1 MAAKDVKEYYFK
13 LIAQKAELDADLADF
28 EEALKNGFITEE
40 QMQAAKDE
48 LIPYQINLDRL
59 TYIMYLL
66 ELPNRKAKKAK
77 FANQNKKILNELE
90 KRKADAETAWET
102 FGEAEEWT
110 TSTLKKHYPR
120 WQLSATAANTQ
131 QPKPKS
137 DGNPSG
143 FPIAYRR

>member
-13 LIAQKAELDADLADF
+13 LIAQKAELEADLADF

-66 ELPNRKAKKAK
+66 ELPNRKTKKAK

-90 KRKADAETAWET
+90 KRNADEQSVISENKSALDAFRKEVKE
-102 FGEAEEWT
+102 
-110 TSTLKKHYPR
+110 LLNKK
-120 WQLSATAANTQ
+120 TM
-131 QPKPKS
+131 
-137 DGNPSG
+137 
-143 FPIAYRR
+143 

>member
-1 MAAKDVKEYYFK
+1 MAVKDVKEYYFK
-13 LIAQKAELDADLADF
+13 LIAQKAELEADLVDF

-77 FANQNKKILNELE
+77 FAKQNKKIIDELE
-90 KRKADAETAWET
+90 RRKADEQSVIYENKSALDAFRKEVKE
-102 FGEAEEWT
+102 
-110 TSTLKKHYPR
+110 LLNKK
-120 WQLSATAANTQ
+120 T
-131 QPKPKS
+131 
-137 DGNPSG
+137 
-143 FPIAYRR
+143 I

>member
-13 LIAQKAELDADLADF
+13 LIAQKAELEADLADF

-66 ELPNRKAKKAK
+66 ELPNRKAKKVK
-77 FANQNKKILNELE
+77 FAKQNKKILDELK
-90 KRKADAETAWET
+90 KRKADEQSVVYENKSALDAFRKEVKE
-102 FGEAEEWT
+102 
-110 TSTLKKHYPR
+110 LLNKK
-120 WQLSATAANTQ
+120 TM
-131 QPKPKS
+131 
-137 DGNPSG
+137 
-143 FPIAYRR
+143 

>member
-1 MAAKDVKEYYFK
+1 MAVKDVKEYYFK
-13 LIAQKAELDADLADF
+13 LIAQKAELEADLADF

-77 FANQNKKILNELE
+77 FAKQNKKILDELG
-90 KRKADAETAWET
+90 KRNADEQSVISENKSALDAFRKEVKE
-102 FGEAEEWT
+102 
-110 TSTLKKHYPR
+110 LLNKK
-120 WQLSATAANTQ
+120 T
-131 QPKPKS
+131 
-137 DGNPSG
+137 
-143 FPIAYRR
+143 I

>member
-13 LIAQKAELDADLADF
+13 LIAQKAELEADLADF

-66 ELPNRKAKKAK
+66 ELPNRKTKKAK
-77 FANQNKKILNELE
+77 FAKQNKKILNELE
-90 KRKADAETAWET
+90 KRNADEQSVISENKSALDAFRKEVKE
-102 FGEAEEWT
+102 
-110 TSTLKKHYPR
+110 LLNKK
-120 WQLSATAANTQ
+120 T
-131 QPKPKS
+131 
-137 DGNPSG
+137 
-143 FPIAYRR
+143 I

>member
-48 LIPYQINLDRL
+48 LVPYQINLDRL

-77 FANQNKKILNELE
+77 FVKQNKKILDELG
-90 KRKADAETAWET
+90 KRNADEQSVIAENKSALDAFRKEVK
-102 FGEAEEWT
+102 E
-110 TSTLKKHYPR
+110 LLNKK
-120 WQLSATAANTQ
+120 TM
-131 QPKPKS
+131 
-137 DGNPSG
+137 
-143 FPIAYRR
+143 

>member
-1 MAAKDVKEYYFK
+1 MAVKDVKKYYFK
-13 LIAQKAELDADLADF
+13 LIAQKAELEADLADF

-77 FANQNKKILNELE
+77 FAKQNKKILNELE
-90 KRKADAETAWET
+90 KRKADERSVISENKSALDAFRKEVKE
-102 FGEAEEWT
+102 
-110 TSTLKKHYPR
+110 LLNKK
-120 WQLSATAANTQ
+120 T
-131 QPKPKS
+131 
-137 DGNPSG
+137 
-143 FPIAYRR
+143 I

>member
-13 LIAQKAELDADLADF
+13 LIAQKAELEADLADF

-48 LIPYQINLDRL
+48 LVPYQINLDRL

-77 FANQNKKILNELE
+77 FVKQNKKILDELG
-90 KRKADAETAWET
+90 KRNADEQSVIAENKSALDAFRKEVK
-102 FGEAEEWT
+102 E
-110 TSTLKKHYPR
+110 LLNKK
-120 WQLSATAANTQ
+120 TM
-131 QPKPKS
+131 
-137 DGNPSG
+137 
-143 FPIAYRR
+143 

>member
-13 LIAQKAELDADLADF
+13 LIAQKAELEADLADF

-66 ELPNRKAKKAK
+66 ELPNRKTKKAK
-77 FANQNKKILNELE
+77 FAKQNKKILDELE
-90 KRKADAETAWET
+90 KRNADEQSVISEN
-102 FGEAEEWT
+102 
-110 TSTLKKHYPR
+110 K
-120 WQLSATAANTQ
+120 SALDAFRKEVKELLNNKTM
-131 QPKPKS
+131 
-137 DGNPSG
+137 
-143 FPIAYRR
+143 

>member
-1 MAAKDVKEYYFK
+1 MAVKDVKEYYFK
-13 LIAQKAELDADLADF
+13 LIAQKAELEADLADF

-77 FANQNKKILNELE
+77 FAKQNKKILNELE
-90 KRKADAETAWET
+90 KRKADERSVISENKSALDAFRKEVKE
-102 FGEAEEWT
+102 
-110 TSTLKKHYPR
+110 LLNKK
-120 WQLSATAANTQ
+120 TM
-131 QPKPKS
+131 
-137 DGNPSG
+137 
-143 FPIAYRR
+143 

>member
-13 LIAQKAELDADLADF
+13 LIAQKAELEADLADF

-59 TYIMYLL
+59 TYIIYLL

-90 KRKADAETAWET
+90 KRNADEQSVISENKSALDAFRKEVKE
-102 FGEAEEWT
+102 
-110 TSTLKKHYPR
+110 LLNKK
-120 WQLSATAANTQ
+120 TM
-131 QPKPKS
+131 
-137 DGNPSG
+137 
-143 FPIAYRR
+143 

>member
-13 LIAQKAELDADLADF
+13 LIAQKAELEADLADF

-77 FANQNKKILNELE
+77 FAKQNKKILNELE
-90 KRKADAETAWET
+90 KRNADEQSVISENKSALDAFRKEVKE
-102 FGEAEEWT
+102 
-110 TSTLKKHYPR
+110 LLNKK
-120 WQLSATAANTQ
+120 T
-131 QPKPKS
+131 
-137 DGNPSG
+137 
-143 FPIAYRR
+143 I